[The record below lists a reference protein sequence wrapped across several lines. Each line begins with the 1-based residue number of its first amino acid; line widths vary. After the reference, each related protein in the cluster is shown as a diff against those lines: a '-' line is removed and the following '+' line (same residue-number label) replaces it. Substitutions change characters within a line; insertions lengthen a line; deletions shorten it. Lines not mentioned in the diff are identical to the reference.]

1 VLGCADTTAPQQRF
15 GLVLQAFFYGY
26 ALTQIPAGWIS
37 TKVGG
42 ARVLLAGVAIWSVGT
57 LLAPPAAKMGEHP
70 TWRSWPGP
78 AHYPT
83 PSLRPKE
90 SGTML
95 RPMCTGILALS
106 ATRVLVGLGE
116 GFAPSAATNVLA
128 RLVPE

>member
-1 VLGCADTTAPQQRF
+1 M
-15 GLVLQAFFYGY
+15 
-26 ALTQIPAGWIS
+26 TQIPAGWIS

-57 LLAPPAAKMGEHP
+57 LLAPPAAKMGEHTP
-70 TWRSWPGP
+70 CGRGFQLP
-78 AHYPT
+78 ACHLIPV
-83 PSLRPKE
+83 
-90 SGTML
+90 L
-95 RPMCTGILALS
+95 RPMRSGLMLCATHAGILALS